1 MSISSE
7 IRRAGPF
14 AGNGSTVNFPFV
26 FKVFTTAQV
35 VVTRTVSGVDTT
47 LTLTTHYT
55 VSLNSNQDTSPG
67 GTVTMLT
74 APASGQSITITS
86 NVANLQPTVLANLGG
101 FYPEVINDSLDRAT
115 IQIQQLDERVD
126 RALVVPVSSSGVTT
140 QLPAPEA
147 GKVLGWNGAGNAVV
161 NYTAS
166 TVIPPVA
173 SAIDALTYTAG
184 DYIEATGVATFR
196 ARKLTVDNLTALRA
210 IGSSAR
216 FDDMVVW
223 VLGRTV
229 IGDWGLPVAFRF
241 DTANLST
248 EVAAD
253 QMTASEGDGFK
264 YVAPADAKTGASGAW
279 RAEYG
284 DTLLFEYYGAK
295 GDFNYTTETGTDCY
309 AAVQK
314 LLNNAVDGERLTCL
328 PGRFRF
334 TNTLSY
340 SNKHL
345 TWDLSVTSRPLI
357 FENCDGI
364 IVNNSSDA
372 AFRAQTQF
380 LNVLIATTGSGT
392 RTGIRYTGARLTASC
407 PDDVRFVNCHA
418 YGIERIAQ
426 RKWSTNPGVIYEYF
440 DWAAGLHVIS
450 SDGAVFEDCSVVGRE
465 GQQAANYS
473 GLSTRGVIID
483 DVTGGEFRNPEFVNV
498 VNCLEIRGN
507 SEGTK
512 TVGGFLIGKFG
523 VICDVDDPSND
534 LGMTGT
540 HIAVTQGYIDFA
552 LKSAG
557 TGSAGL
563 NTINGGLFLQ
573 IGEQA
578 NFRAFKNIGSY
589 TTIANMKLL
598 GSGNRIDHETF
609 HFPNG
614 TIECKIHN
622 NFIRHGGLI
631 YKFDSGSQKNR
642 AFDNVTADDGSNIVV
657 ALIQDSGTANV
668 VDQRFGDRTS
678 RYDYHRGA
686 MWYLNAATLSIP
698 HVTDTSV
705 AFDTKLYDTQNFGA
719 VGTTMTIPASLN
731 GKRVRITAKVNWAVS
746 NGGGRHL
753 IILKNGSALWAG
765 CDNQIANCEEP
776 LMTDDPV
783 FQRAVSAVVPV
794 STGDTFAI
802 RVAQSNID
810 TAAIN
815 LIGEGRCWMQLE
827 VIEA

>member
-1 MSISSE
+1 
-7 IRRAGPF
+7 
-14 AGNGSTVNFPFV
+14 
-26 FKVFTTAQV
+26 
-35 VVTRTVSGVDTT
+35 VTRTVSGADTT
-47 LTLTTHYT
+47 LTLTTDYT
-55 VSLNSNQDTSPG
+55 VALNSDQDTSPG

-115 IQIQQLDERVD
+115 IQIQQLDERLD

-184 DYIEATGVATFR
+184 DYIEATGAATFR

-284 DTLLFEYYGAK
+284 GVLLFEYYGAK

-392 RTGIRYTGARLTASC
+392 RTGIRYTGARLTAST

-440 DWAAGLHVIS
+440 DWAVGFHVIS
-450 SDGAVFEDCSVVGRE
+450 SDGVVFEDCSVVGRE
-465 GQQAANYS
+465 GQQTANYA

-523 VICDVDDPSND
+523 VICDVDDPAND
-534 LGMTGT
+534 MVMTGT
-540 HIAVTQGYIDFA
+540 HIAATQGYIDFA

-578 NFRAFKNIGSY
+578 NFIGFKNIGSY
-589 TTIANMKLL
+589 TTIHSMKLL
-598 GSGNRIDHETF
+598 GSGNRSDHKTF
-609 HFPNG
+609 DFPAG
-614 TIECKIHN
+614 SVESKVHN
-622 NFIRHGGLI
+622 NTIRHGGVI
-631 YKFDSGSQKNR
+631 FTFASGADRNVCL
-642 AFDNVTADDGSNIVV
+642 DNFTLDDGPNIALALV
-657 ALIQDSGTANV
+657 ADSGTGNV
-668 VDQRFGDRTS
+668 VNQPDGARTRIQDR
-678 RYDYHRGA
+678 HRGA
-686 MWYLNAATLSIP
+686 LWTLEAATLSIA
-698 HVTDTSV
+698 HNTNTNLT
-705 AFDTKLYDTQNFGA
+705 FDTEQYDTANIGNVGA
-719 VGTTMTIPASLN
+719 TMTIPAALN
-731 GKRVRITAKVNWAVS
+731 GKRVRVSASAVWSGS
-746 NGGGRHL
+746 NGGVRTTS
-753 IILKNGSALWAG
+753 ILKNGNNLYPG
-765 CDNQIANCEEP
+765 CAIAFDSRESELSDTC
-776 LMTDDPV
+776 
-783 FQRAVSAVVPV
+783 FQQTQ
-794 STGDTFAI
+794 TGVLLVATNDTFQL
-802 RVAQSNID
+802 RVNQQNRDS
-810 TAAIN
+810 AALDI
-815 LIGEGRCWMQLE
+815 LGGGRTWMQLE
-827 VIEA
+827 VVE